1 MKGHIRERSPGHWA
15 IVLDV
20 REPAT
25 GKRKRKWHSFRGTK
39 RQAQIESA
47 RLISELQGGG
57 YLEPTKTTFVQ
68 FLDQWLGHIK
78 VHVSP
83 RTHERYTEIIRKNIA
98 PMLGAGQLTKLRPAQ
113 IAAAYSEALLDGRR
127 DGSGGLSPN
136 TVLYMHR
143 LIKQALA
150 HAVRW
155 EMISRSPCPESGF
168 MICGTPMLP
177 TCSQAAF
184 TQRSPASAWVT
195 PRWGSRSTSTR
206 MSSPAC
212 KPMPRPALTRPFE

>member
-1 MKGHIRERSPGHWA
+1 MASNTCKSCGSLFEAGGASGTRSHKTFCSDKCLYDFA
-15 IVLDV
+15 HRSRRVIVLDV
-20 REPAT
+20 RDPAT

-39 RQAQIESA
+39 RQAQIDSA
-47 RLISELQGGG
+47 RLISELQGGRN
-57 YLEPTKTTFVQ
+57 LEPTKTTFVQ

-98 PMLGAGQLTKLRPAQ
+98 PMLGAVQLTKLRPAQ
-113 IAAAYSEALLDGRR
+113 IAAAYSEALLDGRK

-155 EMISRSPCPESGF
+155 EMISRGRSSNAQLAVVASAEQTGEASATRG
-168 MICGTPMLP
+168 
-177 TCSQAAF
+177 
-184 TQRSPASAWVT
+184 RSPAE
-195 PRWGSRSTSTR
+195 
-206 MSSPAC
+206 PA
-212 KPMPRPALTRPFE
+212 R